1 MNTLLIVSV
10 VLTALF
16 LGVALLVAFWF
27 YQYMKSERG
36 QKSEGI
42 TMLAQQVE
50 SLRSQLNESMAQTN
64 SAMAQQVG
72 MINNQVQNQM
82 STVIQGLQSTT
93 GQINTRLDNAA
104 KVVQG
109 VAQQLGSLSQ
119 ATEKIFEATKNIS
132 TLEDILKPPKL
143 RGGMGEILLE
153 NVLAE
158 ILPSRDFFTLQYS
171 FKSGDTVDAVIRLK
185 EGLIPIDAK
194 FPLDNFRRMIESKED
209 KERETLRKEFVRNV
223 KKHIDD
229 IAGKYIL
236 PDETVF
242 NFALMYIPAENVY
255 YETIIRDE
263 ADDGSDLYSYSTKK
277 HVFPVSPNSIYP
289 YLMTLALG
297 LRGLKIEQQAKE
309 ILGELSRVYG
319 DLERFSKD
327 FRTVGDHLM
336 NASKKYDEAEKRL
349 ERVDVRLVSLKEG
362 ADNAEQSDLIL
373 WDQAPK
379 N

>member
-1 MNTLLIVSV
+1 MNTLLLISIVAS
-10 VLTALF
+10 LLF
-16 LGVALLVAFWF
+16 LGIVLLMAFWF
-27 YQYMKSERG
+27 YQFMKGERG
-36 QKSEGI
+36 QKSDGMN
-42 TMLAQQVE
+42 MLAQQLE
-50 SLRSQLNESMAQTN
+50 SLRSQVNESLAQTN
-64 SAMAQQVG
+64 AAMTQQVG
-72 MINNQVQNQM
+72 LINNQVQNQM

-93 GQINTRLDNAA
+93 GQINTRLDNAS
-104 KVVQG
+104 KVVQD
-109 VAQQLGSLSQ
+109 VSQQLGSLSQ
-119 ATEKIFEATKNIS
+119 ATEKIFEATKNMS

-153 NVLAE
+153 NVLKE
-158 ILPSRDFFTLQYS
+158 ILPSRDFFTLQHS

-194 FPLDNFRRMIESKED
+194 FPLDNFRRMIESKDD
-209 KERETLRKEFVRNV
+209 KEKIALRKEFVRNV

-229 IAGKYIL
+229 IASKYIL

-297 LRGLKIEQQAKE
+297 FRGLKIEQQAKE

-327 FRTVGDHLM
+327 FRTVGEHIS
-336 NASKKYDEAEKRL
+336 NASKKFDEAEKRL
-349 ERVDVRLVSLKEG
+349 DKVDAKLLTLREG
-362 ADNAEQSDLIL
+362 SSSDHPELTL
-373 WDQAPK
+373 WDNGKP
-379 N
+379 